1 MCLRK
6 RIVVYLILMLTLCT
20 LAPAPSYA
28 GDPQG
33 ETNNNRRTPPPI
45 PDWVIYL
52 ILNRSSFLTKP
63 GSTSLSTIGF
73 FVGFPI

>member
-6 RIVVYLILMLTLCT
+6 RIVVYLVLMLTLCT
-20 LAPAPSYA
+20 LASAPSYA

-33 ETNNNRRTPPPI
+33 ETNRSRRTPPPI

-52 ILNRSSFLTKP
+52 IL
-63 GSTSLSTIGF
+63 IGPHF
-73 FVGFPI
+73 